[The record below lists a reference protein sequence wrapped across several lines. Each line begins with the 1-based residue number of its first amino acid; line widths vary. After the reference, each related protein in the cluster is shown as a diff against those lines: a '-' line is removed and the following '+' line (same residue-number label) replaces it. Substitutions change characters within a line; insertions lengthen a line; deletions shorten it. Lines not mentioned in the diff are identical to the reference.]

1 MKWSWKVGR
10 IAGVDLYIH
19 ATFLLLVGWVALSH
33 WFQGR
38 SVAAAMAGVAFI
50 LAIFICVVLHEL
62 GHALAAKEFGIK
74 TRDITLLPIGGA
86 ARLERMP
93 EDPKQELAVAVAG
106 PVVSLAIAAALFV
119 WLQLTRALEPLG
131 ALSLTGGSFLERLML
146 VNLFLA
152 VFNLLPAFPM
162 DGGRV
167 LRAALAMRMDYTR
180 ATQVAAVTGQAM
192 ALVFGFIGFFAN
204 PFLLFIALFVWL
216 GAAQEA
222 AMVQMKSA
230 LAGIPVSQA
239 MMRDVRPLSPT
250 DMLSRAVE
258 LTLAGSQQEFP
269 VEDGDKLV
277 GVLTRRDLLTGLSS
291 GGADAK
297 VGDYMQREFET
308 ADAGQML
315 DIASMQLHSCDCH
328 TIPVTSGGKL
338 AGLLTMENVGEFIML
353 KEAMAG
359 QREVR
364 R

>member
-1 MKWSWKVGR
+1 MKWSWKLGR

-33 WFQGR
+33 WLQGR
-38 SVAAAMAGVAFI
+38 SVAAATAGVAFI
-50 LAIFICVVLHEL
+50 LALFSCVVLHEL
-62 GHALAAKEFGIK
+62 GHALAAKKFGIK

-106 PVVSLAIAAALFV
+106 PAVSLAIAAALFV
-119 WLQLTRALEPLG
+119 WLQLTRTLEPLG
-131 ALSLTGGSFLERLML
+131 ALSLTGGSFLERLMV

-152 VFNLLPAFPM
+152 LFNLLPAFPM

-167 LRAALAMRMDYTR
+167 LRAALAMRMDYAR

-222 AMVQMKSA
+222 TMVQMKSA

-239 MMRDVRPLSPT
+239 MMRDIRPLSPT
-250 DMLSRAVE
+250 DTLSRVVE

-269 VEDGDKLV
+269 VEDADKLV

-291 GGADAK
+291 GGQEAR
-297 VGDYMQREFET
+297 VGEYMQREFET
-308 ADAGQML
+308 VDAGQML
-315 DIASMQLHSCDCH
+315 DIASIQLQSCDCH

-338 AGLLTMENVGEFIML
+338 VGLLTMENVGEFIML
-353 KEAMAG
+353 KEAIAG
-359 QREVR
+359 RKEDQR
-364 R
+364 